1 MSRTSIA
8 DKTAPRHATAH
19 NATQV
24 HVQRK
29 KPQKISTNGLHSI
42 HDSAANF
49 GRITVKVTSAQSATA
64 SKKKM
69 PVISNSTMLDLYD
82 GAQLGA
88 HTTRAGAMDAFT
100 KPSRVGKTLF
110 YRDGHTETLP

>member
-8 DKTAPRHATAH
+8 AKTAPRRATAH

-29 KPQKISTNGLHSI
+29 QPQKISTNGLHSI
-42 HDSAANF
+42 HDSAAIF
-49 GRITVKVTSAQSATA
+49 GRITVSQMKI
-64 SKKKM
+64 
-69 PVISNSTMLDLYD
+69 PVIGNSTMSALYD
-82 GAQLGA
+82 GAQLDA
-88 HTTRAGAMDAFT
+88 HTTRVGAMDAFT
-100 KPSRVGKTLF
+100 KPSRAGKTLF

>member
-8 DKTAPRHATAH
+8 DKTAQRHATAH

-29 KPQKISTNGLHSI
+29 QPQKISTNGLHSI

-49 GRITVKVTSAQSATA
+49 GRITVKVTSAQSAA
-64 SKKKM
+64 VSQKKM
-69 PVISNSTMLDLYD
+69 PVINSTMLDLYD
-82 GAQLGA
+82 GAQLCA

-100 KPSRVGKTLF
+100 RPSRDGKTLF